1 MGKTLAVSM
10 LLGLSVAAE
19 VAQADTVVIEAII
32 APAFTEV
39 KVTDSGSWMLVPE
52 IEGLQL
58 PIAATASDSD
68 AGRLVFRVGDM
79 SYSVSRSD
87 VELSGE
93 RIVSS
98 PCRTVPGSMTQD
110 TRSASVKGAG
120 ESC

>member
-1 MGKTLAVSM
+1 MGRTLAGSM
-10 LLGLSVAAE
+10 LLGLSVAAGL
-19 VAQADTVVIEAII
+19 AQAETVVIEDVI

-39 KVTDSGSWMLVPE
+39 KATDSGIWTLIPE
-52 IEGLQL
+52 IEGFQL
-58 PIAATASDSD
+58 PVNATVSKSD
-68 AGRLVFRVGDM
+68 AGRLVFTVGDTN
-79 SYSVSRSD
+79 YSVSRSD

-93 RIVSS
+93 KMVSS

>member
-1 MGKTLAVSM
+1 M
-10 LLGLSVAAE
+10 LLGLSLTAGLAKAE
-19 VAQADTVVIEAII
+19 TVLIEKVI

-39 KVTDSGSWMLVPE
+39 KVVGSDNWVLISE
-52 IEGLQL
+52 IDALKL
-58 PIAATASDSD
+58 PVNAAVSESD
-68 AGRLVFRVGDM
+68 AGRLVFSVEDTD
-79 SYSVSRSD
+79 YLVSRSD

-93 RIVSS
+93 KIVSS

>member
-1 MGKTLAVSM
+1 MGKTLAVRM
-10 LLGLSVAAE
+10 LLGLSVATGL
-19 VAQADTVVIEAII
+19 AQADTFVIEDII

-39 KVTDSGSWMLVPE
+39 KVTQTGGWMMIPE
-52 IEGLQL
+52 IDGFQL
-58 PIAATASDSD
+58 PVTATASESD
-68 AGRLVFRVGDM
+68 AGRLEFRVGDT

-93 RIVSS
+93 TIVSS
-98 PCRTVPGSMTQD
+98 PCSTVPGSMPQD

>member
-1 MGKTLAVSM
+1 MKRTLAASM
-10 LLGLSVAAE
+10 LLGLSVTACPVWAE
-19 VAQADTVVIEAII
+19 TVLIEDII

-39 KVTDSGSWMLVPE
+39 KVVDSESWVLIPE
-52 IEGLQL
+52 IDGLQL
-58 PIAATASDSD
+58 PVNAAVSESD
-68 AGRLVFRVGDM
+68 AGRLVFSVDDTD
-79 SYSVSRSD
+79 YSVSRSD

-93 RIVSS
+93 KIVSS